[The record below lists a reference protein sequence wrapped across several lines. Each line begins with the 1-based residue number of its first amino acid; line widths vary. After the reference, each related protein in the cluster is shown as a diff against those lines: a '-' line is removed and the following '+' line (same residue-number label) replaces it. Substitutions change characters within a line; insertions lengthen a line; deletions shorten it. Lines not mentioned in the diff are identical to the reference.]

1 MPATLKSRLPEI
13 AISLTPRVKAAMR
26 LGAEGISQEAKMRV
40 PVDTGALKN
49 AIHVES
55 EGEGW
60 SVIAGDQKA
69 FYGHIIEN
77 GSIYTPPHPFLVPAL
92 ESQVD
97 TVLEAVNVG
106 LRRL

>member
-13 AISLTPRVKAAMR
+13 AVSLTPRVKAAMR
-26 LGAEGISQEAKMRV
+26 VGAESVSQEAKARV
-40 PVDTGALKN
+40 PVDTGTLRN

-69 FYGHIIEN
+69 FYGHIVEN
-77 GSIYTPPHPFLVPAL
+77 GPIYTPPHPFLVPAL
-92 ESQVD
+92 ESNVD
-97 TVLEAVNVG
+97 TVLEAVNAA